1 MHTVNHSKLQGGAS
15 YLVTFNNGQD
25 CVEAMYI
32 EEYQVFSHI
41 AGSISLAEAEKIE
54 EIGG

>member
-1 MHTVNHSKLQGGAS
+1 MIKTNELIDGAS

-25 CVEAMYI
+25 CVKAMYI
-32 EEYQVFSHI
+32 DEYQVFSHI
-41 AGSISLAEAEKIE
+41 AGSISMAEAEKIE